1 MTGLESLLHAALTA
15 QASSPAPQHTTGPQ
29 HGQEAASDP
38 PFVFL
43 PDLLLPTATVLAH
56 MLETHFDSQHDTGQK
71 VGGGSPH
78 PQGKSADS
86 PQQLSI
92 ILSLLVFIGGISCP
106 DKTSHNTKAS
116 SAAQADAQSLGDSPN
131 AGDRQRAAE
140 QGAAEQEAA
149 ESNDADSSQIGS
161 EDAEEQLTEIAEPQP
176 VLPAAVSQQACQ
188 ELCLQVSNG

>member
-38 PFVFL
+38 PFVPL
-43 PDLLLPTATVLAH
+43 SDLLLPTATVLAH
-56 MLETHFDSQHDTGQK
+56 MLETHFDSQQDTGQK
-71 VGGGSPH
+71 VGGRSPH

-92 ILSLLVFIGGISCP
+92 ILSLVVFIGGISCP

-116 SAAQADAQSLGDSPN
+116 SAAPADAQSLGDSPT
-131 AGDRQRAAE
+131 AGDRRAAE
-140 QGAAEQEAA
+140 QGAAEQEAV
-149 ESNDADSSQIGS
+149 EFNDADSSQIDS
-161 EDAEEQLTEIAEPQP
+161 EDAEQQLTEVAEPQP